1 MRAPSGAE
9 FGLRQQQ
16 ELHETMRIALGIE
29 YAGDAFLGWQ
39 RLSHGASVQAAVEAA
54 LSRVADH
61 MLEVTCAGR
70 TDARVHAR
78 CQVVH
83 FDSVAVRT
91 PRAWMLGANS
101 VLPASVAVRWAQ
113 PVTAEFHARFS
124 ATSRRYR
131 YRILNRAARAAL
143 EHDRVAWERAPL
155 DAERMHR
162 AAQELLG
169 EHDFSAFRALACQ
182 AHHARRTLL
191 QAEVRRVADE
201 VIVDIEANAFLHH
214 MVRNIVG
221 SLLPIG
227 RGEQPECWLRELLQ
241 GHDRAMAGP
250 TAPPQGLTFIGTR
263 YPALFGLPEEV
274 SA

>member
-1 MRAPSGAE
+1 
-9 FGLRQQQ
+9 
-16 ELHETMRIALGIE
+16 MRIALGIE

-39 RLSHGASVQAAVEAA
+39 RLGHGASVQAAIESA
-54 LSRVADH
+54 LSSVADH
-61 MLEVTCAGR
+61 EVAVTCAGR

-78 CQVVH
+78 CQVAH
-83 FDSVAVRT
+83 FDSAVVRA

-101 VLPASVAVRWAQ
+101 LLPASVAVCWVQ
-113 PVTAEFHARFS
+113 PVAMEFHARFS
-124 ATSRRYR
+124 AISRRYR

-143 EHDRVAWERAPL
+143 EHDRMAWERLPL

-162 AAQELLG
+162 AMQALLG

-182 AHHARRTLL
+182 ARHARRTVL
-191 QAEVRRVADE
+191 QAKVRRVADE

-227 RGEQPECWLRELLQ
+227 RGERPEQWLLELLQ
-241 GHDRAMAGP
+241 GRDRAVAGP
-250 TAPPQGLTFIGTR
+250 TAPPQGLTFIGPR
-263 YPALFGLPEEV
+263 YPRTFGLPEEV
-274 SA
+274 CA